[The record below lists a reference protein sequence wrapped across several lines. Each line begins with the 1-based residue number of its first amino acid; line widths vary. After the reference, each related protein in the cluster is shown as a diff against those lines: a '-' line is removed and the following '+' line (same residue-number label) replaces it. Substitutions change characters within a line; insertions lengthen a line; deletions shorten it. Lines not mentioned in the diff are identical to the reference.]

1 MPSKKERPAT
11 PTIRDVAQTAG
22 VSPATVSRVLNNY
35 AFIRPEVRAK
45 VLSAIRTL
53 GYEPNRVAQR
63 LRSTR
68 SLIIGFIVTDIT
80 NPFLNTVMSTVESI
94 FFEHGY
100 SVLMSNT
107 GANAQKELDYL
118 SMMEAE
124 EAAGIVV
131 IPTSEDVDR
140 IAEMAAGG
148 MPIVV
153 IDRHM
158 VTDTIDCVLSDNVAG
173 AFSAVDHLIR
183 LGHRQ
188 IGHIGG
194 PLYLTSGRERY
205 QGYLQAMAAAGLPVY
220 DTWVRFGNHKY
231 ESGYQ
236 QTVELTRD
244 HPEVTA
250 LFIENNMMSLGAL
263 TALQDLRRRV
273 PDDVAVVGFDD
284 TPWSTL
290 LNPPLSVV
298 AQSTAEIGRR
308 AAALL
313 LERIKQ
319 PDLPARTEL
328 LPTTLIV
335 RASCGAKRPLEM
347 VEPKGGP
354 GVDQNTV
361 Q

>member
-1 MPSKKERPAT
+1 MSARKERPAT
-11 PTIRDVAQTAG
+11 PTIRDVAEAAG

-35 AFIRPEVRAK
+35 AFIRPEVRSK
-45 VLSAIRTL
+45 VLNAIRTL

-68 SLIIGFIVTDIT
+68 SLIIGFVVTDIT
-80 NPFLNTVMSTVESI
+80 NPFLNTIMSTVESI
-94 FFEHGY
+94 FFEQGY

-124 EAAGIVV
+124 ETAGIVV
-131 IPTSEDVDR
+131 IPTSDDVER
-140 IAEMAAGG
+140 IVELAVGG

-158 VTDTIDCVLSDNVAG
+158 YSDSIDCVLSDNVAG
-173 AFSAVDHLIR
+173 ATSAVEHLIQ
-183 LGHRQ
+183 LGHER

-205 QGYLQAMAAAGLPVY
+205 QGYAQAMASSHLPVQEG
-220 DTWVRFGNHKY
+220 WVRFGNHRY

-236 QTVELTRD
+236 ETVELLRE
-244 HPEVTA
+244 HPEITA

-273 PDDVAVVGFDD
+273 PDEIAVVGFDD
-284 TPWSTL
+284 TPWSNL

-298 AQSTAEIGRR
+298 AQSTTEIGRR

-335 RASCGAKRPLEM
+335 RASCGAKRASSQPEK
-347 VEPKGGP
+347 PKGGS
-354 GVDQNTV
+354 GVD
-361 Q
+361 